1 MTLHTLDEYRA
12 ARAAIRERALRARV
26 ADRAAARRIRR
37 PLDTADAVALYE
49 LAAIPSL

>member
-1 MTLHTLDEYRA
+1 MIRTDAEYRS
-12 ARAAIRERALRARV
+12 ARAAIRERALRARL

>member
-1 MTLHTLDEYRA
+1 MIRTDAEYRS
-12 ARAAIRERALRARV
+12 ARAAIRERALRARL

-49 LAAIPSL
+49 LAAIVAL